1 LTKGVFL
8 RAMKMVGGSMIGMFF
23 GTALGKLVLGFS
35 ATLPFAHGLEGHF
48 VFKGQLQMLSTEAE
62 SEVLVNLFTP
72 KTRDV
77 MFGPIHSLTTNYE
90 GDNLVQYVAT
100 QKVRINNLVFS
111 EATYYESKDFVK
123 IAVGDP
129 ETENYFTFIVGTN
142 SISSVETVYGG
153 YKTHWVESTLQQKAL

>member
-1 LTKGVFL
+1 
-8 RAMKMVGGSMIGMFF
+8 MKDVGGSMIGMFF
-23 GTALGKLVLGFS
+23 GTMLGKLLLGLS
-35 ATLPFAHGLEGHF
+35 ATLPFAHGLEGQF
-48 VFKGQLQMLSTEAE
+48 VFQGQMQILSADVE
-62 SEVLVNLFTP
+62 SEFLVNLFIP

-77 MFGPIHSLTTNYE
+77 AFGPIHSLKTQFE

-100 QKVRINNLVFS
+100 QKVRINNLVFT

-142 SISSVETVYGG
+142 SISAIETIYGG
-153 YKTHWVESTLQQKAL
+153 YKTHWVESTLQQNPL